1 MSANSQ
7 EIFKGIPT
15 STVANEVRINETWQN
30 SLEMQNRGQERLGIQ
45 KAKNYTNFLNN
56 FWQLLAS
63 VDALKVEERE
73 GHVSIGYHG
82 WTTFWDMKS
91 DINKL
96 ETELKNS
103 FAQTKNPENDE
114 KIPKIQQQLIDLKYD
129 LKYYFNDIFGHD
141 ILDHLLNGQNQMT
154 TLSDSSQMAEANLQG
169 EIFKGYQIIDYE
181 NKDKLYLMIC
191 RNYRSLL
198 ERELTGII
206 KNTDSTSSKFHIQ
219 VINLLNRTDQETL
232 WQLLNKYNDKPFEIG
247 KNPQFQ
253 EIMQK
258 MSELFTRGQV
268 MRGILALAYEKYNT
282 VYLKMMKN
290 GINLEENA
298 YLEKIKQE
306 TMVEIGKINERMSQN
321 PENFNSYT
329 DYFKAYLP
337 ELQFDQDND
346 YLPVLEMR
354 ERMYDLIEGVMNDD
368 LMEKLAREML
378 IERQK

>member
-1 MSANSQ
+1 
-7 EIFKGIPT
+7 
-15 STVANEVRINETWQN
+15 
-30 SLEMQNRGQERLGIQ
+30 
-45 KAKNYTNFLNN
+45 
-56 FWQLLAS
+56 
-63 VDALKVEERE
+63 
-73 GHVSIGYHG
+73 
-82 WTTFWDMKS
+82 
-91 DINKL
+91 
-96 ETELKNS
+96 
-103 FAQTKNPENDE
+103 
-114 KIPKIQQQLIDLKYD
+114 
-129 LKYYFNDIFGHD
+129 
-141 ILDHLLNGQNQMT
+141 
-154 TLSDSSQMAEANLQG
+154 MAEANLQG

-191 RNYRSLL
+191 RNYRILL

-258 MSELFTRGQV
+258 MAELFTRGQV
-268 MRGILALAYEKYNT
+268 MRGALALAYEKYNT

-290 GINLEENA
+290 GRNLEENP

-321 PENFNSYT
+321 PEDFNSYT
-329 DYFKAYLP
+329 AYFKKYWP
-337 ELQFDQDND
+337 ELRFDQDND
-346 YLPVLEMR
+346 YSPVLEMR
-354 ERMYDLIEGVMNDD
+354 ERMYDLIEGVMNDN